1 MAELKK
7 VEKVLNT
14 SILSIHEVEEDAVI
28 VNVNGWRMRVY
39 FDKGANK
46 EFYSLGKDI
55 EFKHYGEAENPHE
68 IKFEKLK

>member
-1 MAELKK
+1 LAELKK

-14 SILSIHEVEEDAVI
+14 TVLPIHQVEEDAVI

-46 EFYSLGKDI
+46 EFYSLGKEI
-55 EFKHYGEAENPHE
+55 EFKYYGDIDNPHE
-68 IKFEKLK
+68 VKFEKIK